1 MNILIVDDDAMILH
15 LLQIYVGDHLGYQ
28 TFGVRSATEAIS
40 AVRKQRFDLAIIDFK
55 LPDHDGF
62 QVLREIRRTSEPL
75 ALPVLFMTGTTEVE
89 AELEAFALGANDFM
103 RKPFDPRV
111 AVARV
116 RNLLSVRDAFSA
128 SASSAPAL
136 LPLSSN
142 QDDFE
147 ISVSLAPPLPNSD
160 TATLLGTAAL
170 AGPMVSCEIPVMLIF
185 AKNSLFCKTIK
196 IGTNSMMVLVFNALP
211 QQDSF
216 RLQFMHPNGEQI
228 AIEVRERE
236 RRPIG
241 HAALGAVRLF
251 LEVVQADEL
260 YFELCSQLAHA
271 LRFHGVAGVREIL
284 AGGPQVLTQ
293 IPVSVKPV
301 DDAKKVRKP
310 VFRYRFERILGSGG
324 FASVFLVRDLT
335 LKRNVAMKVLASDL
349 ANRPEARERFLGE
362 AQIAAQF
369 HHPNIVFLY
378 EVGEYRREEVP
389 YFLDLPTDLMATLPE
404 YFIFFTMHYIQGHT
418 LDDLLEQNGALPV
431 ERCLTIFSEAL
442 RALAFAHGKG
452 VVHRDLKPANIMVDQ
467 QGQVIVTDFGIA
479 AHHDVVS
486 DKTSNLA
493 FEGTPRYASP
503 EQLLNKP
510 VDARSDLY
518 SLATTTYQLL
528 AGEPPF
534 PENDPQRLMARQL
547 RDAPAS
553 LLPKVAHLNPE
564 FDAILL
570 RCLAKNPENR
580 FESATAVLEALA
592 SIKVGAEPGSSP
604 EDTLTRLLAQVLLL
618 EKEGDVV
625 VLMEKLVVFL
635 HLHRSRKGQAG
646 DLGERIAEPA
656 VLDALLGRALHEEHF
671 DSLYQ
676 FFKSLGSSRAVFTL
690 LRWFEREPWPALK
703 AFLARLA
710 VVSSGEDT
718 QPLAEFC
725 GELTDPQAVLMLRA
739 FADENVLRRSGLI
752 QRWAK
757 HRGLQTRL
765 ELLRILRGIAT
776 WNEEELVAVRSLHLS
791 GAPSVKQEAG
801 RLLETRAANLHR
813 SE

>member
-15 LLQIYVGDHLGYQ
+15 LLQIYIGDHLGHQ
-28 TFGVRSATEAIS
+28 TLGVRSATEAIS
-40 AVRKQRFDLAIIDFK
+40 ALRKQRFDLAIIDFK
-55 LPDHDGF
+55 LPDQDGF
-62 QVLREIRRTSEPL
+62 YVLREVRRTSEPL
-75 ALPVLFMTGTTEVE
+75 ALPVLFMTGATEVE

-116 RNLLSVRDAFSA
+116 RNLERLRDAFSA
-128 SASSAPAL
+128 SAKPRPAP
-136 LPLSSN
+136 LPPSHDQN
-142 QDDFE
+142 DFE
-147 ISVSLAPPLPNSD
+147 TTISLAPPLPNSD
-160 TATLLGTAAL
+160 SATLFGTAAL
-170 AGPMVSCEIPVMLIF
+170 AGPMVSCEIPVMLVF

-196 IGTNSMMVLVFNALP
+196 LGTNSMMVLVFNALP

-260 YFELCSQLAHA
+260 YFELCSMLAHA
-271 LRFHGVAGVREIL
+271 LRFHGIAGVREIL

-293 IPVSVKPV
+293 IPVSVKPAE
-301 DDAKKVRKP
+301 DAKQARKP

-349 ANRPEARERFLGE
+349 ANRPEARERFMGE

-418 LDDLLEQNGALPV
+418 LDDLLEQNGTLPV
-431 ERCLTIFSEAL
+431 DRCLTIFSEAL

-452 VVHRDLKPANIMVDQ
+452 VVHRDLKPANIMIDH

-479 AHHDVVS
+479 SHHDVVS
-486 DKTSNLA
+486 DNTPNLV

-503 EQLLNKP
+503 EQLLNQA

-518 SLATTTYQLL
+518 SLATTIYQLL

-534 PENDPQRLMARQL
+534 PENDKQRLIARHL
-547 RDAPAS
+547 SDVPAS
-553 LLPKVAHLNPE
+553 LLPSIAHLNPE

-570 RCLAKNPENR
+570 RCLAKNPGDR
-580 FESATAVLEALA
+580 FESATAVLEALT
-592 SIKVGAEPGSSP
+592 SIKVGVESGSSP
-604 EDTLTRLLAQVLLL
+604 EDTLTRLLAQVLVLD
-618 EKEGDVV
+618 KEGDVV
-625 VLMEKLVVFL
+625 VLMDKLVVFL
-635 HLHRSRKGQAG
+635 HLHSNRNGQTGA
-646 DLGERIAEPA
+646 LGERIAEPA

-671 DSLYQ
+671 DSLYL

-703 AFLARLA
+703 AFIARLA

-718 QPLAEFC
+718 QPLADYC
-725 GELTDPQAVLMLRA
+725 GELADPQAVLMLRA
-739 FADENVLRRSGLI
+739 FADENVLRRPGLV

-757 HRGLQTRL
+757 HRGTQTRL
-765 ELLRILRGIAT
+765 ELLRILRASSA
-776 WNEEELVAVRSLHLS
+776 WSEEEQAAIRNLHES
-791 GAPSVKQEAG
+791 GAPSVKQEAA
-801 RLLETRAANLHR
+801 RLLETHAANLEGSR
-813 SE
+813 